1 MQNEPPAE
9 PPISNQ
15 GPSSCLVRHWIWAAL
30 AVILLFSLVIHVRLW
45 DIPLERDEGE
55 YAYIAQQMLKGIVPF
70 KSAYTMKFPGVA
82 AMYAPFIWA
91 FGATPRAVHICL
103 TAVTVSTIGLL
114 MLLARRKLGHAAS
127 IVVAATYTLLSLQF
141 SALAFAGHA
150 THFVVL
156 AAIAGL
162 LLLDSA
168 IQQQRPWH
176 FAAAGLLL
184 GLCPLMKQHGVAFL
198 IFGLLYLAQ
207 AQYRQRQ
214 VKWGPALSRLMLLGG
229 FGLLPM
235 LLLFLVMWQQGVF
248 GRFWFWTVQYASTYA
263 NSLTLS
269 QGWANLK
276 LQFSHQFGASALL
289 WSFCLS
295 GLIGFGFV
303 KEVHRHWVFFLGLLL
318 FSFIG
323 MCPGYYFR
331 EHYFIL
337 IMPALALLAGV
348 SFLGLQRL
356 SLIQPLSAPVLG
368 TLVFL
373 GVIAYSVYGQRI
385 YLFQASP
392 NAISRMAYG
401 SNPFVESLDI
411 GKFLKEHCPPNAKIA
426 ILGSEPQIAFYAERL
441 SATGY
446 IYVYPL
452 MEAQPFARSM
462 QEEAAAEIS
471 SADPDYLIFVD
482 IGTSWLAQ
490 PQSDRW
496 IFSWFQQYQ
505 RRMQL
510 VAGVLITPNGS
521 YTIPSDQLSTDW
533 NKGPSMVIFKRPS

>member
-1 MQNEPPAE
+1 
-9 PPISNQ
+9 
-15 GPSSCLVRHWIWAAL
+15 
-30 AVILLFSLVIHVRLW
+30 
-45 DIPLERDEGE
+45 
-55 YAYIAQQMLKGIVPF
+55 
-70 KSAYTMKFPGVA
+70 
-82 AMYAPFIWA
+82 
-91 FGATPRAVHICL
+91 
-103 TAVTVSTIGLL
+103 
-114 MLLARRKLGHAAS
+114 
-127 IVVAATYTLLSLQF
+127 
-141 SALAFAGHA
+141 
-150 THFVVL
+150 
-156 AAIAGL
+156 
-162 LLLDSA
+162 
-168 IQQQRPWH
+168 
-176 FAAAGLLL
+176 
-184 GLCPLMKQHGVAFL
+184 
-198 IFGLLYLAQ
+198 
-207 AQYRQRQ
+207 
-214 VKWGPALSRLMLLGG
+214 
-229 FGLLPM
+229 
-235 LLLFLVMWQQGVF
+235 
-248 GRFWFWTVQYASTYA
+248 
-263 NSLTLS
+263 
-269 QGWANLK
+269 
-276 LQFSHQFGASALL
+276 
-289 WSFCLS
+289 
-295 GLIGFGFV
+295 
-303 KEVHRHWVFFLGLLL
+303 
-318 FSFIG
+318 
-323 MCPGYYFR
+323 
-331 EHYFIL
+331 
-337 IMPALALLAGV
+337 MPALALLAGV